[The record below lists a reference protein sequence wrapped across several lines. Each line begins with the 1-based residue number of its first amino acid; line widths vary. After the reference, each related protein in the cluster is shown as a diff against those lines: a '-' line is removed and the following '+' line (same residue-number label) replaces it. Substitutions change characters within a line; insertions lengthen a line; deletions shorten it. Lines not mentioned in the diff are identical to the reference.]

1 MIILKQTRTGPKYP
15 IVVLSVLLVI
25 GGLYLMFLYEVPDG
39 QEVTNMW
46 VSYFLIIL
54 GAAGSVVALLW
65 KGKRNSFAAQSSRKI
80 G

>member
-1 MIILKQTRTGPKYP
+1 VIILKQTRTGPKYP

-46 VSYFLIIL
+46 ASYFLIIL

-65 KGKRNSFAAQSSRKI
+65 KEKRNPFAQSSRKI

>member
-1 MIILKQTRTGPKYP
+1 VALLRQSRAGPVYP
-15 IVVLSVLLVI
+15 IVAISLLLLV
-25 GGLYLMFLYEVPDG
+25 GGMYLMFLYEVPDG

-46 VSYFLIIL
+46 ASYFLIIL

-65 KGKRNSFAAQSSRKI
+65 KEKRNPFAQSSRKI